1 MEYIATAILG
11 IWLVSMVVEF
21 VLLAQHFHSKYQVVF
36 YAGTYLEMKT
46 DLWKKAFKDAF
57 SVVFI
62 GNVILF
68 FIVRAIA
75 AKALGL
81 FSGLLNVAATIMMVA
96 GFGMLLIYGV
106 LYYKEKFGE
115 NRAGIAFEKL
125 ERQDANLKNVV
136 EKYIRSEQ
144 QRQKYQEEHDKEQA
158 ALDRILKKQ
167 EDPDDLLSEEEK
179 ALLEKYPSG
188 KVSWPDDLEELTT
201 AEKEILNANPQAV
214 ELYKK
219 QDTKK
224 EKGESYT
231 SKSVLAWALIF
242 IAMGMFWV
250 HDEIDAFL
258 TQGETE
264 QTQTS
269 QSSDTSDTYDYSPD
283 MTASEYAEAY
293 GYDPQMV
300 YYLES
305 KGYDDDVI
313 RSYVDMGEL
322 ELVYE
327 QELSNDPDYA
337 ADAQATESPTPAP
350 TAAPTPTPEP
360 MPAQTEMPTI
370 MPDIVTDSDSFA
382 WGEDGVLAPIWTD
395 HPWTVMIVTAEPVLN
410 MRSGPGTEYDK
421 IYQVPNG
428 ANVGWI
434 TSYDTSG
441 EWGYIE
447 YNDPDTG
454 AQVYGW
460 VAAEFVEG
468 AF

>member
-11 IWLVSMVVEF
+11 IWLISMVVEF
-21 VLLAQHFHSKYQVVF
+21 VLLAQHFHSKYQVVL
-36 YAGTYLEMKT
+36 YGGTYLEMKT

-68 FIVRAIA
+68 FIVRAVA

-81 FSGLLNVAATIMMVA
+81 FSVLLNVAGTVMMVA
-96 GFGMLLIYGV
+96 GFGVLAVYSF

-115 NRAGIAFEKL
+115 NRAGLAFEKL

-144 QRQKYQEEHDKEQA
+144 QRQKYQAEHDKEQA
-158 ALDRILKKQ
+158 ELERILKKQ
-167 EDPDDLLSEEEK
+167 EDPDDLLTEEEK
-179 ALLEKYPSG
+179 ALLGKCPEG
-188 KVSWPDDLEELTT
+188 KVAWPDDLEELTS
-201 AEKEILNANPQAV
+201 AEKEILEANPQAV
-214 ELYKK
+214 ELFKK
-219 QDTKK
+219 QGEKK
-224 EKGESYT
+224 EKGEGYMP
-231 SKSVLAWALIF
+231 KFALAWVLIF
-242 IAMGMFWV
+242 LAMGMFWV
-250 HDEIDAFL
+250 HGKIDTFL
-258 TQGETE
+258 SQSETE
-264 QTQTS
+264 QTQTT
-269 QSSDTSDTYDYSPD
+269 QPSDTSNTYEYSPD

-300 YYLES
+300 NYLEI
-305 KGYDDDVI
+305 KGYDDDTI
-313 RSYVDMGEL
+313 RGYVDNGML
-322 ELVYE
+322 EQVYE

-337 ADAQATESPTPAP
+337 AETQVEESPAPAPTVAPMTTPEP
-350 TAAPTPTPEP
+350 TAAPTEVP
-360 MPAQTEMPTI
+360 MTT
-370 MPDIVTDSDSFA
+370 PDIVTDTDSFV

-421 IYQVPNG
+421 IYQGPNG

-434 TSYDTSG
+434 TAYDTSG

-454 AQVYGW
+454 AKIYGW
-460 VAAEFVEG
+460 AAAEFMEG